1 MDEMNS
7 MVRDHPAAVMLV
19 FGLLLAV
26 SKLALGFILWWGK
39 REFASMKATELE
51 QDQKL
56 ERLHRDASTLTS
68 IKDKLELHVLKEET
82 VWEEIREIS
91 VNVRLIQSKMPN
103 GDLRSAIAKLDQ
115 VAQDLREHNRDAEK
129 LKITMAAHT
138 VRLDTLEK

>member
-7 MVRDHPAAVMLV
+7 MVKDHPAAVMLV

-26 SKLALGFILWWGK
+26 SKLTLGFILWWGK
-39 REFASMKATELE
+39 REFASMKATEQE

-56 ERLHRDASTLTS
+56 ERLRRDASTLTS

-91 VNVRLIQSKMPN
+91 MNVRLIQSKMPN
-103 GDLRSAIAKLDQ
+103 GDLRAAIAKLDQ
-115 VAQDLREHNRDAEK
+115 VAQDLREHNREAEK
-129 LKITMAAHT
+129 LKIAMAAHT